1 MYIFPGIGFGA
12 LVSETSKITDTMF
25 LRAAQTLAQKTTD
38 EDLALGRVYPA
49 VSNIRDVSA
58 AIAAA
63 VAEEAHNTGITT
75 RKRPPN
81 VLADIQTRMF
91 VPDYRDYV

>member
-12 LVSETSKITDTMF
+12 LVSEASVTDTMF
-25 LRAAQTLAQKTTD
+25 LRAAQTLAQQTTD

-49 VSNIRDVSA
+49 ISRIRDVSA
-58 AIAAA
+58 AIAAS
-63 VAEEAHNTGITT
+63 VAEEAHNTGLAA
-75 RKRPPN
+75 RKRPLN
-81 VLADIQTRMF
+81 VLADIQSRMF